1 MKKLD
6 KKEYNGYGVLAELTF
21 NINKLF
27 GNLARYFFNLSHK
40 FKFEQYKIIFGERK
54 DDIYI
59 STYPKSGTTL
69 MQMIL
74 YHLTSDGK
82 MNFKH
87 IYDVSPWIRNASFI
101 GQKPPDLNSPRII
114 KTHDSYKEFG
124 KKTKGKFIYVYRNGM
139 DVAISN
145 FYQQKNYNNSDLKL
159 DKYLNSFFKQK
170 KWFKHTREWMINK
183 NKLSILYIK
192 YEDLLNN
199 KTKEIDRIISFL
211 GIPRNKKAINRALKY
226 SSFEFMKKNENLF
239 GEQRKV
245 SEKIFNQFI
254 RKGKSGEG
262 KSLLAKEQKER
273 FMVYYKRMVKNVEEK
288 TFGQKL
294 NI

>member
-27 GNLARYFFNLSHK
+27 GNLARHFFNLSHK
-40 FKFEQYKIIFGERK
+40 FKFEQFKIIFGERK

-124 KKTKGKFIYVYRNGM
+124 KKTKGRFIYVYRNGM

-199 KTKEIDRIISFL
+199 KTKEFDRIISFL

-226 SSFEFMKKNENLF
+226 SSFEFMKKNENLY
-239 GEQRKV
+239 GEQSKI
-245 SEKIFNQFI
+245 SKKIFNQFI

-262 KSLLAKEQKER
+262 KSLFTKEQKEI
-273 FMVYYKRMVKNVEEK
+273 FMVNYKRMVKNLEEK
-288 TFGQKL
+288 TFDQ
-294 NI
+294 